1 MGRRGFTFNLF
12 KMFPRRFCF
21 GKRTIRRT
29 NFFYRHSNCVP
40 KFHLNVDLISTLKTS
55 KMPRGEGGSQIKESN
70 ETTRCSDPIW
80 KDNSGG
86 KKTKRATSTGN
97 WRWFRMMD
105 RWRGL
110 GEKRF
115 AWGEKKRDNNKN
127 CAAVA
132 FRPVIDC
139 EPRAA
144 ANERHYTFYFYIRCC
159 AQRRDRRK
167 KGSSSRP
174 STLLL
179 FYTRAIS
186 YSWILRGK
194 LSTQRPTDRATLP
207 PSTFRVLFLFI
218 RGISTQPASQQNNQL
233 FAPHLI
239 SPSPSHPL
247 IGVGRSV
254 LARLTGRSLP
264 PCRSFGRSLLVLVS
278 FVCTALD
285 SSCLPASST
294 LLSLAPL
301 PRWLRTLLQFSSGA
315 VERKRGFLRE
325 SGAHSFLI
333 KWNKNSNFFLRGEVE
348 KKKTIQPFRCCVA
361 NPRSNRGWV
370 VENVRFSI
378 FEL

>member
-167 KGSSSRP
+167 KGSSPRP

-218 RGISTQPASQQNNQL
+218 RGISTQPASRTINSL
-233 FAPHLI
+233 LPILY
-239 SPSPSHPL
+239 PL
-247 IGVGRSV
+247 LHRIRSSV
-254 LARLTGRSLP
+254 SVGRSLP
-264 PCRSFGRSLLVLVS
+264 GSLVDPCLLAGLSVGRFSCSFRL
-278 FVCTALD
+278 FALRWIHPA
-285 SSCLPASST
+285 CLPPPHFFPW
-294 LLSLAPL
+294 PL
-301 PRWLRTLLQFSSGA
+301 CQDD
-315 VERKRGFLRE
+315 
-325 SGAHSFLI
+325 
-333 KWNKNSNFFLRGEVE
+333 
-348 KKKTIQPFRCCVA
+348 
-361 NPRSNRGWV
+361 
-370 VENVRFSI
+370 
-378 FEL
+378 

>member
-167 KGSSSRP
+167 KGSSPRP

-218 RGISTQPASQQNNQL
+218 RGISTQPASQPAEQSTL
-233 FAPHLI
+233 C
-239 SPSPSHPL
+239 SPSYIPFSIASAHRC
-247 IGVGRSV
+247 RSV
-254 LARLTGRSLP
+254 GPCQAHWSILASLP
-264 PCRSFGRSLLVLVS
+264 VFRSVASRAR
-278 FVCTALD
+278 FVCLH
-285 SSCLPASST
+285 CVGFILPAC
-294 LLSLAPL
+294 LLHTSFLGPSAKMIKNP
-301 PRWLRTLLQFSSGA
+301 PSVQFRGGGEEA
-315 VERKRGFLRE
+315 RFFARKRRAL
-325 SGAHSFLI
+325 
-333 KWNKNSNFFLRGEVE
+333 FF
-348 KKKTIQPFRCCVA
+348 
-361 NPRSNRGWV
+361 N
-370 VENVRFSI
+370 
-378 FEL
+378 